1 MIMFERSGGVIM
13 DTKLKD
19 IESKEEV
26 ELILNRFEE
35 VKNGNFM
42 TIDDSIK
49 AFIDER
55 QLWKS
60 LA

>member
-1 MIMFERSGGVIM
+1 MFERSGGVIM

>member
-1 MIMFERSGGVIM
+1 MIMFESSGGVIM